1 MPGEPARATSDAR
14 CRHCRAIL
22 RHVVVDLGMSPLC
35 ETYPAADEL
44 NRMEP
49 FYPLV
54 VWVCDQC
61 FLVQV
66 QEYVGPEQ
74 IFDEYAY
81 FSSYSVSWLRHAE
94 RYVAAAVDR
103 LGLGPDSFVVELGS
117 NDGYLLQ
124 YFLARG
130 VPALGIEPAANVA
143 RAARQ
148 RGVPTLVRLFGE
160 DCARDLLGPSG
171 IALIDAAG
179 LVLPDRPWGRR
190 ADLICGANVLA
201 QVSDLN
207 GFLRA
212 IEQLLAP
219 DGVVTI
225 EFPHL
230 ERLIAENQ
238 FDTIY
243 HEHYSYFSFTAAERI
258 FAAHGLT
265 LFDVE
270 ELPTHG
276 GSLRVWAQ
284 RAGSRRWP
292 VSPRVA
298 ALREREA
305 SAGVTSLRYYADF
318 ATRVEETKHKLLE
331 FLIDARRHGHRTAGY
346 GAPGKANTL
355 LNYCG
360 IRTDLLEYTVD
371 RNPYKQGRFTP
382 GTHIPI
388 LAPDAIDRTRPDYV
402 LILPWNLTAE
412 IVEQIGHIRD
422 WGAQFVV
429 PIPEVKVVP

>member
-1 MPGEPARATSDAR
+1 
-14 CRHCRAIL
+14 
-22 RHVVVDLGMSPLC
+22 
-35 ETYPAADEL
+35 
-44 NRMEP
+44 
-49 FYPLV
+49 
-54 VWVCDQC
+54 
-61 FLVQV
+61 VQV
-66 QEYVGPEQ
+66 QEYVRPER
-74 IFDEYAY
+74 IFLADYPY

-94 RYVAAAVDR
+94 RYVTAAVER
-103 LGLGPDSFVVELGS
+103 LGLGPESVVVEIGS

-124 YFLARG
+124 YFIARG

-143 RAARQ
+143 RAARD
-148 RGVPTLVRLFGE
+148 RKVPTLVRMFDE
-160 DCARDLLGPSG
+160 DCARDLVGPAG
-171 IALIDAAG
+171 AALAATAG
-179 LVLPDRPWGRR
+179 VVLPERAHGRK
-190 ADLICGANVLA
+190 ADLVCGANVLA

-207 GFLRA
+207 GFVRA
-212 IEQLLAP
+212 IALVLAP

-243 HEHYSYFSFTAAERI
+243 HEHFSYFSFTAAERI
-258 FAAHGLT
+258 FAAHGLV

-276 GSLRVWAQ
+276 GSLRIWGRHA
-284 RAGSRRWP
+284 ASRRWP

-298 ALREREA
+298 ALREHETT
-305 SAGVTSLRYYADF
+305 AGLTTLAYYDDF
-318 ATRVEETKHKLLE
+318 GARVEETKHKLLE
-331 FLIDARRHGHRTAGY
+331 FLIDARRRGRRTVGY

-360 IRTDLLEYTVD
+360 IRTDLLEFTVD

-388 LAPDAIDRTRPDYV
+388 FAPDAIDRARPDYV
-402 LILPWNLTAE
+402 LILPWNLTTE

-429 PIPEVKVVP
+429 PIPEVKLIP